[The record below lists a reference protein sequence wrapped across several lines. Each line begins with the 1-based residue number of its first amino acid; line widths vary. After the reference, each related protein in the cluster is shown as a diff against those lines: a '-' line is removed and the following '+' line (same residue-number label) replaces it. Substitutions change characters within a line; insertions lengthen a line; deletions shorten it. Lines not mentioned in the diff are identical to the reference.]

1 MGMFRS
7 RFTYTEN
14 GELGLDD
21 YVKKRLRTKGSKP
34 MKYHSKKEK
43 EMVKSPSKRSKYYL
57 GKFTD
62 DTLLDDLSGKGF
74 KFWAKVPN
82 QI

>member
-7 RFTYTEN
+7 RFTYTEK

-21 YVKKRLRTKGSKP
+21 YVKKRLRKKGSKP
-34 MKYHSKKEK
+34 MKYHSKKEN
-43 EMVKSPSKRSKYYL
+43 EMVKTPSKRSKYYL

-74 KFWAKVPN
+74 K
-82 QI
+82 I